1 MDSGA
6 LSSAQDWIDA
16 RPRPILSR
24 RPKRSLIELEDAMT
38 ASSVSKASNLSDPA
52 LEQGAALAANLM
64 NYEVTSYFYP

>member
-1 MDSGA
+1 M
-6 LSSAQDWIDA
+6 I
-16 RPRPILSR
+16 
-24 RPKRSLIELEDAMT
+24 